1 MTTGR
6 INQAS
11 EVHSPGASVGHDS
24 KIKVTSAIPAFNR
37 IQTADVNDVARVM
50 KEIFS
55 ETCSSKSRA
64 GETAGSEGRNTPT
77 APLSNKTLDE
87 LDEKSLDCKSAV
99 STPAHEKT
107 APACDVP
114 KEESKRLSISEA
126 DAKAPENNASL
137 VAEASV
143 QRADSLKPEC
153 NTGLESDASSR
164 QVRDKNLITERNM
177 EVDSTCPR
185 HDGGKKD
192 VSERTASGSDQT
204 GSRFQPASLSPME
217 LPRTTEI
224 TVEPFTNDSETKK
237 ESPGM
242 TEVYSG
248 NEANPSLKGKT
259 SLEIPNSSPLDI
271 SSPKGCVACDSS
283 GENAMVLLSSDHSAS
298 RSIPD
303 STVIPSENST
313 EPSARGSL
321 ESSINVE
328 NAEGA
333 LNVVRLHD
341 VTDHPG
347 ESLDS
352 LAICPIK
359 SGMEEEPAMVENNF
373 EFEREPSL
381 KSYPKAAALDV
392 QNLGGD
398 AMSTKPDVDD
408 VLPVTSNISPNPVH
422 SAMVENPAVTENELG
437 RESKP
442 SLEKS
447 LQPSLGIESADGNH
461 VDPLEIEASAEKYI
475 TAVSSMEHVPVYHIK
490 MHLEVGVAS
499 SEDDRAVHLETSTA
513 EPNSSEAK
521 SSLLRSDNKEL
532 VWSSDVDLVEASNVE
547 SNPVGPLSSL
557 VVSDES
563 TNPELMQVSSLQS
576 GNSND
581 KELVLRSEV
590 DLIEACNVESNPTEE
605 GPSSSQVISDESAN
619 PEVARNNNVGTELQS
634 EDHAEPSQ
642 QTKSETA
649 DVFNMEVDSTEIKVP
664 PPQPEDHDKA
674 SQQHKIG
681 SADPSNME
689 IDATKTELH
698 SPGPEDHD
706 KASQQN
712 KIGSADLSNME
723 IDPTKTEVH
732 SPQPEDD
739 AEANA

>member
-1 MTTGR
+1 
-6 INQAS
+6 
-11 EVHSPGASVGHDS
+11 
-24 KIKVTSAIPAFNR
+24 
-37 IQTADVNDVARVM
+37 
-50 KEIFS
+50 
-55 ETCSSKSRA
+55 
-64 GETAGSEGRNTPT
+64 
-77 APLSNKTLDE
+77 
-87 LDEKSLDCKSAV
+87 
-99 STPAHEKT
+99 
-107 APACDVP
+107 
-114 KEESKRLSISEA
+114 
-126 DAKAPENNASL
+126 
-137 VAEASV
+137 
-143 QRADSLKPEC
+143 
-153 NTGLESDASSR
+153 
-164 QVRDKNLITERNM
+164 
-177 EVDSTCPR
+177 
-185 HDGGKKD
+185 
-192 VSERTASGSDQT
+192 
-204 GSRFQPASLSPME
+204 
-217 LPRTTEI
+217 
-224 TVEPFTNDSETKK
+224 
-237 ESPGM
+237 M

-321 ESSINVE
+321 ESSI
-328 NAEGA
+328 
-333 LNVVRLHD
+333 D

-499 SEDDRAVHLETSTA
+499 SEGDNIQVENTNVNTLEAQTTSA
-513 EPNSSEAK
+513 EITIEESMMEDQSHELLAK